1 MRPTRTLLDLVRG
14 GFIGLVEIVPGV
26 SGGTVALIIGLYETL
41 IDSAGHL
48 ARGLVRGIADPLRGR
63 GTERARQDL
72 GAVQWGVVLPVVAG
86 MAVAVVIAARLLAP
100 VIEEH
105 PEAARAFFAGLI
117 LISIAVPARMVG
129 GRWRGR
135 EVALAVVAAVAAFIV
150 TGVPPAT
157 IEDPPLWIVGLA
169 AAVAICAL
177 VMPGLS
183 GSFILL
189 VLGLYAPTLD
199 ALNERDL
206 AYIAVF
212 GLGAVVGLGGF
223 VQVLRW
229 LLREHRRITLAL
241 MTGLMAGSLRALWPW
256 QDDDAAL
263 LAPSGSLATPVAL
276 FVLGA
281 ALVLTLLIAETLV
294 HRRRATAARVDQR
307 PARS

>member
-1 MRPTRTLLDLVRG
+1 MRPTRTLLDVVRG

-48 ARGLVRGIADPLRGR
+48 ARGLLRLVADPIRGR
-63 GTERARQDL
+63 GTARARHDL
-72 GAVQWGVVLPVVAG
+72 SAVQWGIVLPVVVG
-86 MAVAVVIAARLLAP
+86 MAVAVITAARLLAP
-100 VIEEH
+100 VIEDH
-105 PEAARAFFAGLI
+105 PVEARAFFAGLI

-129 GRWRGR
+129 ERWRGR
-135 EVALAVVAAVAAFIV
+135 EVALAVLAAVAAFLV
-150 TGVPPAT
+150 TGIPPAT

-199 ALNERDL
+199 ALNDRNL

-212 GLGAVVGLGGF
+212 GLGAVIGLGGF

-229 LLREHRRITLAL
+229 LLREHRRITLAI

-256 QDDDAAL
+256 QTDESAL
-263 LAPSGSLATPVAL
+263 LAPSGSLTMPMTL
-276 FVLGA
+276 FAIGA
-281 ALVLTLLIAETLV
+281 ALVLTLLIAEALV
-294 HRRRATAARVDQR
+294 HRRRAVIT
-307 PARS
+307 